1 MIIIAFFSLENQV
14 NRIRIPREGVILT
27 VQTKRHPYRFPSGQA
42 DGSDNNFI
50 QHSEVIMS
58 VSVLFLEAIVAVG
71 LASVATIGILWA
83 SESDW

>member
-1 MIIIAFFSLENQV
+1 MRIIAFFSLENQV

-71 LASVATIGILWA
+71 LASVAAIGILWA
-83 SESDW
+83 GGADW

>member
-1 MIIIAFFSLENQV
+1 LIIIAFFSLENQV

-50 QHSEVIMS
+50 KHSEVIMS

-71 LASVATIGILWA
+71 LASVAAIGILWA
-83 SESDW
+83 GGSDW

>member
-1 MIIIAFFSLENQV
+1 LIIIAFFSLENQV

-71 LASVATIGILWA
+71 LASVAAIGILWA
-83 SESDW
+83 GGADW

>member
-1 MIIIAFFSLENQV
+1 LIIIAFFSLENQV
-14 NRIRIPREGVILT
+14 NRIRIPRESVILT
-27 VQTKRHPYRFPSGQA
+27 VQTKRHLYRFPSGQA

-71 LASVATIGILWA
+71 LASVAAIGILWA
-83 SESDW
+83 GGADW

>member
-1 MIIIAFFSLENQV
+1 MIITAFFSLENQV

-27 VQTKRHPYRFPSGQA
+27 VQTKRHPYRFPPGQA

-50 QHSEVIMS
+50 KHSEVIMS

-71 LASVATIGILWA
+71 LASVAAIGILWA
-83 SESDW
+83 GGSDW

>member
-1 MIIIAFFSLENQV
+1 LIIIAFFSLENQV

-50 QHSEVIMS
+50 KHSEVIMS

-71 LASVATIGILWA
+71 LASVAAIGILWA
-83 SESDW
+83 GEADW

>member
-14 NRIRIPREGVILT
+14 NRIRIPRESVILT
-27 VQTKRHPYRFPSGQA
+27 VQTKRHPYRFPPGQA

-50 QHSEVIMS
+50 KHSEVIMS

-71 LASVATIGILWA
+71 LASVAAIGILWA
-83 SESDW
+83 GGADW

>member
-71 LASVATIGILWA
+71 LASVAAIGILWA
-83 SESDW
+83 GGADW

>member
-1 MIIIAFFSLENQV
+1 LIIIAFFSLENQV

-50 QHSEVIMS
+50 KHSEVIMS

-71 LASVATIGILWA
+71 LASVAAIGILWA
-83 SESDW
+83 GGADW

>member
-27 VQTKRHPYRFPSGQA
+27 VQTKRHPYRFPSEQA

-50 QHSEVIMS
+50 QHSEIIMS

-71 LASVATIGILWA
+71 LASVAAIGILWA
-83 SESDW
+83 GGADW